1 MKIKR
6 EKVKMCT
13 LGNSFKEI
21 LETVNGGLI
30 YVAKNAEVI
39 ILINRKWKSSVYNG
53 VAYSLLTHNLAR
65 FDTNAHDLKK
75 MYKDLLSVIIEEQYK
90 LEDEQYKLED
100 SVAVALKA
108 IITGSYKNYRVK
120 KLS

>member
-1 MKIKR
+1 MMFVRHHQTIDDFSYFRK
-6 EKVKMCT
+6 
-13 LGNSFKEI
+13 L
-21 LETVNGGLI
+21 LLPTV
-30 YVAKNAEVI
+30 
-39 ILINRKWKSSVYNG
+39 KWKSSVYNG

-100 SVAVALKA
+100 NIAVALKA
-108 IITGSYKNYRVK
+108 IITESYNNFAVV
-120 KLS
+120 